1 MIDLTR
7 LVRGIDNRPQEMR
20 YENREGS
27 DDSLIPLVVWN
38 MTPAC
43 NLACAHCYFGAIDRR
58 ADDELTTEEAKI
70 LIDDLAA
77 ANVPVLVFSG
87 GEPMVRQDLPE
98 LTAYATEQGVRPIA
112 SSNGTFLTEEKA
124 HKLADAG
131 MAYVGISLDG
141 VDETHD
147 RFRGK
152 EGCFEDAVAGIENAQ
167 AAGMSTGIRST
178 MTVDTI
184 DDLPELFDLSVD
196 LGVDRLN
203 VFHLIY
209 AGRGDEITDRD
220 LEFDRTRE
228 MVEYLFDRT
237 VEFADANPDM
247 QVLSAGNYADAVF
260 LYRKIC
266 EEMPDRAE
274 RARELLFDEGPARVV
289 KKGDSGPKVV
299 NVDHRGDVH
308 PSMFL
313 SHITMGNIRSQP
325 LPEVLEESEVW
336 QKLANAGE
344 HVEGRCGTCPYRN
357 VCGGNSRAR
366 ASAVE
371 GDLWASDPRCYL
383 TDEELGLADGPPVAP
398 TDQPITQPGEL

>member
-7 LVRGIDNRPQEMR
+7 LVRGIDNRPEEMR
-20 YENREGS
+20 YENRQQEE
-27 DDSLIPLVVWN
+27 SLIPLVVWN

-43 NLACAHCYFGAIDRR
+43 NLTCAHCYFGAIDRR

-87 GEPMVRQDLPE
+87 GEPMLRDDLPE
-98 LTAYATEQGVRPIA
+98 LAAYADEQGLRPIA
-112 SSNGTFLTEEKA
+112 SSNGTYLTEELA
-124 HKLADAG
+124 HELAEAG

-141 VDETHD
+141 VGETHD
-147 RFRGK
+147 EFRGRD
-152 EGCFEDAVAGIENAQ
+152 GCFDDAVQGIRNAQ

-184 DDLPELFDLSVD
+184 DDLPELFDLSLE

-220 LEFDRTRE
+220 LEFDATRE
-228 MVEYLFDRT
+228 MVEYLFERT
-237 VEFADANPDM
+237 LEFADSNPDM

-260 LYRKIC
+260 LYNKI
-266 EEMPDRAE
+266 EAEMPERAE
-274 RARELLFDEGPARVV
+274 RARELLLDEGPARVV

-313 SHITMGNIRSQP
+313 SNITMGNIRTRP
-325 LPEVLEESEVW
+325 LGEILDESEVW
-336 QKLANAGE
+336 QKLANAGK
-344 HVEGRCGTCPYRN
+344 HVEGRCGKCEYKT

-366 ASAVE
+366 ANAVN

-383 TDEELGLADGPPVAP
+383 SDEEIGLSNSCNSSRTERPSL
-398 TDQPITQPGEL
+398 QSGEI